1 MTRASRVACTS
12 ESPLS
17 SVQKTSVSR
26 TVKLSGTCH
35 SVMSV
40 VAVRGEWIINQPC
53 LSSASADRDGQY
65 HTQQMSLVQMDRS
78 PPDCISQHF
87 SQHLRGKT
95 FWEIRSLCNI
105 TPETNAIHQHLPS
118 WLTDG
123 DSQLWTLINCP
134 NISNLNICYF
144 YCWLLSLSWVNISS
158 PVSNIQS
165 CPT

>member
-1 MTRASRVACTS
+1 MCQLSIRTVRTCNMTRASRVACTS

-105 TPETNAIHQHLPS
+105 TPETNAIHQHLPRAHS
-118 WLTDG
+118 LMETRTDKLA
-123 DSQLWTLINCP
+123 QIFQ
-134 NISNLNICYF
+134 I
-144 YCWLLSLSWVNISS
+144 
-158 PVSNIQS
+158 
-165 CPT
+165 